1 MNKKLTKKHLNLV
14 MASMLAATLLGG
26 CGSQPEGSVGRIHPY
41 SSTQSAAS
49 GSGISS
55 QSQDTRKVVDPF
67 EDFEM
72 VYFETNEDVP
82 VILGGENILKV
93 IGNGENYSISP
104 EEKEAEVRKQ
114 EEDTE
119 RYKDR
124 TILLLTGR
132 IPDLHAKII
141 NTHEEKIVY
150 YTVFRNSDASADNP
164 DPAPQGEVITI
175 QAKTDYKKRYRLS
188 REEKT
193 VTVENVARYL
203 SFSADAPEENHKIW
217 RATKAAH
224 ESEPIRIGATTCLD
238 GSYYFADSSAIIAMD
253 YPELEINSWESV
265 TPLGVVVRCSLH
277 GWKDLRN
284 RYSDPVDLIGHYAVL
299 SSSCLVEHADG
310 TLSAEPYPNQSRF
323 TVQLFSTENAMLDWF
338 ESQNVRTEYIMS
350 VNEKD

>member
-1 MNKKLTKKHLNLV
+1 MSIKLAKKNLNLIT
-14 MASMLAATLLGG
+14 AGILAATLLGG
-26 CGSQPEGSVGRIHPY
+26 CGSQPQGSVGRMHPY

-49 GSGISS
+49 GNGISS

-72 VYFETNEDVP
+72 VYFETNEEVP
-82 VILGGENILKV
+82 VILGGKNILKV
-93 IGNGENYSISP
+93 IGNGENYSLSP

-124 TILLLTGR
+124 TVLLLTGR

-164 DPAPQGEVITI
+164 DPATQGEVITI

-238 GSYYFADSSAIIAMD
+238 GSYSFADSSAIIAMD
-253 YPELEINSWESV
+253 YPELEIISWESV
-265 TPLGVVVRCSLH
+265 TPLGVVVRCNLH
-277 GWKDLRN
+277 NWKDLRN
-284 RYSDPVDLIGHYAVL
+284 HYSDPVDLMGHYAVL

-323 TVQLFSTENAMLDWF
+323 AVQLFSTENTLLDWF
-338 ESQNVRTEYIMS
+338 ESQNVRTEYIMPID
-350 VNEKD
+350 EKN

>member
-1 MNKKLTKKHLNLV
+1 MSIKLAKKNLNLV
-14 MASMLAATLLGG
+14 IAGMLAATLLGG
-26 CGSQPEGSVGRIHPY
+26 CGSQPQGSVGRMHPY
-41 SSTQSAAS
+41 FSTQSAAS

-93 IGNGENYSISP
+93 IGNGENYSLRP

-132 IPDLHAKII
+132 IPELRAKII
-141 NTHEEKIVY
+141 DTHEEKIVY
-150 YTVFRNSDASADNP
+150 YTIFRNSDVHADSP
-164 DPAPQGEVITI
+164 DPASRGEVITI

-253 YPELEINSWESV
+253 YPELEILSWESV
-265 TPLGVVVRCSLH
+265 SPLGVVVRCNVH
-277 GWKDLRN
+277 GWKDVRN
-284 RYSDPVDLIGHYAVL
+284 RYSDPVDLTGHYAVI

-310 TLSAEPYPNQSRF
+310 TLSVEPYPNQNRF
-323 TVQLFSTENAMLDWF
+323 AVQLFSTENAMLDWF